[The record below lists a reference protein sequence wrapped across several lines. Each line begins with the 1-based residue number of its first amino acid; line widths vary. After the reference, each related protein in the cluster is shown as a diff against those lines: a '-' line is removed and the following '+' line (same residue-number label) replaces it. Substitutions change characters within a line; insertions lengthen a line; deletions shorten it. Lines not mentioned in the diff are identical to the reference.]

1 MGLLP
6 GIARIFGDE
15 KQDTSRGDA
24 TRADKLI
31 PLSQL
36 AEVCHVNPLLL
47 LTASWISLGIFRA
60 TFNLIL
66 YFSARPLCVL
76 HSSGLNKTFP

>member
-1 MGLLP
+1 MKGFMELLP
-6 GIARIFGDE
+6 GIAGIFGDE

-47 LTASWISLGIFRA
+47 LTAAWMSLGIF
-60 TFNLIL
+60 F
-66 YFSARPLCVL
+66 V
-76 HSSGLNKTFP
+76 